1 MAKLAEHIMIPIERY
16 PNVFHTATLHQAIEI
31 LETASLEIQG
41 KRSLPRA
48 LIVFDEQFHPL
59 GIVRRRDI
67 MLGLEP
73 KFMRSM
79 SLKTRRDL
87 FQIEVDPDL
96 EELSKGRFAEAVK
109 EQAQQPVSAIMQP
122 IKTTVAHD
130 DRLAKVVFK
139 IIKQDINLIPVLK
152 DEEVVGVVRTVDV
165 FREIAKLLE
174 DLPDEE

>member
-1 MAKLAEHIMIPIERY
+1 MSNLAKDIMIPIDRY
-16 PNVFHTATLHQAIEI
+16 PNIFQTATLHQAIEI
-31 LETASLEIQG
+31 LETASLEIHG
-41 KRSLPRA
+41 RKSLPRA

-96 EELSKGRFAEAVK
+96 EELSQGRFAEAVN
-109 EQAQQPVSAIMQP
+109 EQARQPVSTIMQP
-122 IKTTVAHD
+122 IKSTVEHD

-139 IIKQDINLIPVLK
+139 IIKQDINLMPVLK
-152 DEEVVGVVRTVDV
+152 DEEVIGVVRTVDV

-174 DLPDEE
+174 DLPEEE

>member
-1 MAKLAEHIMIPIERY
+1 MGNLAKDIMIPIERY
-16 PNVFHTATLHQAIEI
+16 PNVFHTATLRQAIEI
-31 LETASLEIQG
+31 LENASLEVHG
-41 KRSLPRA
+41 RKSLPRA
-48 LIVFDEQFHPL
+48 LIVFDEKFHPL

-79 SLKTRRDL
+79 SLKTRKDL

-96 EELSKGRFAEAVK
+96 EELSQGRFAEAVK
-109 EQAQQPVSAIMQP
+109 EQALQPVSTIMQP
-122 IKTTVAHD
+122 IKSTVEHD

-139 IIKQDINLIPVLK
+139 IIKQDINLLPVLK
-152 DEEVVGVVRTVDV
+152 DGEVVGVVRTVDV

-174 DLPDEE
+174 DLPEEE